1 MVKRTL
7 PSAEFSQFEKDLPRQ
22 KVLAV
27 CEHFSFKPLISFDCL
42 NISNRTETHVYFDRY
57 FARYVNSRPFEGNL
71 WDESFDLI
79 ICDNSYHR
87 FQNFA
92 ALADEIYRLL
102 KTGGF
107 CYLSGYSLF
116 SLDRTER
123 TSKDKFY
130 RTKKRLKK
138 GLSNFWIHDYTPLI
152 KESPGTFNRGS
163 AGLLRKKGLVARL
176 SKRFFSSFY
185 NEFVWVL
192 TKKK

>member
-1 MVKRTL
+1 MVKRM
-7 PSAEFSQFEKDLPRQ
+7 PPVGEFNQFEKDLPRQ

-42 NISNRTETHVYFDRY
+42 NISNHAETHVYFDRY

-116 SLDRTER
+116 ALDQSEK
-123 TSKDKFY
+123 TSKDKYY
-130 RTKKRLKK
+130 RIKKSLKK
-138 GLSNFWIHDYTPLI
+138 ELSNFWIHDYTPLI
-152 KESPGTFNRGS
+152 KESPGTFNRCSVRS
-163 AGLLRKKGLVARL
+163 ARERGFFARL
-176 SKRFFSSFY
+176 PEKIFSSFY